1 MEYLRRHPDY
11 RRDWLRRRRRPEA
24 AARWG
29 LRLLEDPALDARDAH
44 PAWFPDHDA
53 VVQLYP
59 DADPPPNADAF
70 EFWNVPGRKHL
81 IHDGTRLV
89 LVSRWPGCCVRLAL
103 APGLEDGMAYLY
115 AIRAC
120 ATPCARYRA
129 FAAELDTLAVVT
141 GAAPAAA
148 ARSRPTPAALLE
160 LHTLQVLDATRGRV
174 LARGGRRAVRRGCRR
189 GRLAQGQ
196 RLARPRAAAGAPGR
210 CADARRLPP
219 PGTAFATVALGDVS
233 RPLKNVLSKQPCFL
247 ESASIRPRG
256 VAGLDGGTSH
266 ATRSL
271 AACRRCR
278 RCARAAPTLSD
289 QRRSRRVPAAVA
301 AHAGE
306 TARDRRRPEVPQ
318 FGRRVMYAVSDLD
331 AWADQRSYEAT
342 SDPEYAERHA
352 GDYRDG
358 R

>member
-1 MEYLRRHPDY
+1 MADPSAEHWYPTAAYLYTLHLDGPALAWEYLRRHPDY

-103 APGLEDGMAYLY
+103 APDLEDGMAYLY

-160 LHTLQVLDATRGRV
+160 LHTLQVLDATLAGASLRV
-174 LARGGRRAVRRGCRR
+174 VAEGLFGADAVAADWHKDSALRARVRRLVRRGDALMR
-189 GRLAQGQ
+189 GGYRRLAQ
-196 RLARPRAAAGAPGR
+196 LS
-210 CADARRLPP
+210 PP
-219 PGTAFATVALGDVS
+219 L
-233 RPLKNVLSKQPCFL
+233 
-247 ESASIRPRG
+247 
-256 VAGLDGGTSH
+256 H
-266 ATRSL
+266 
-271 AACRRCR
+271 
-278 RCARAAPTLSD
+278 
-289 QRRSRRVPAAVA
+289 
-301 AHAGE
+301 
-306 TARDRRRPEVPQ
+306 
-318 FGRRVMYAVSDLD
+318 
-331 AWADQRSYEAT
+331 
-342 SDPEYAERHA
+342 
-352 GDYRDG
+352 
-358 R
+358 

>member
-89 LVSRWPGCCVRLAL
+89 LVSRWPGCVRLAL

-160 LHTLQVLDATRGRV
+160 LHTLQVLDATSRARP
-174 LARGGRRAVRRGCRR
+174 ARGGRRLLARMPSRPTGTRTAPCAPAWRLVRRGDALMR
-189 GRLAQGQ
+189 GGYRRLAQ
-196 RLARPRAAAGAPGR
+196 LS
-210 CADARRLPP
+210 PP
-219 PGTAFATVALGDVS
+219 L
-233 RPLKNVLSKQPCFL
+233 
-247 ESASIRPRG
+247 
-256 VAGLDGGTSH
+256 H
-266 ATRSL
+266 
-271 AACRRCR
+271 
-278 RCARAAPTLSD
+278 
-289 QRRSRRVPAAVA
+289 
-301 AHAGE
+301 
-306 TARDRRRPEVPQ
+306 
-318 FGRRVMYAVSDLD
+318 
-331 AWADQRSYEAT
+331 
-342 SDPEYAERHA
+342 
-352 GDYRDG
+352 
-358 R
+358 